1 MFWLLIRCG
10 KRYEGV
16 RLREGVFMHIYFGG
30 NNGVGSTEC
39 VPYTI
44 HTARKGKNQFL
55 SEQVSKS
62 RQVRFIELQ
71 LSCHVY
77 KVIKVKQKVS
87 TTYSKHLC
95 S

>member
-1 MFWLLIRCG
+1 
-10 KRYEGV
+10 
-16 RLREGVFMHIYFGG
+16 MHIYFGATMG
-30 NNGVGSTEC
+30 GGSTEC
-39 VPYTI
+39 VPFTI

-55 SEQVSKS
+55 SEQVSTS
-62 RQVRFIELQ
+62 RQIREFIELL